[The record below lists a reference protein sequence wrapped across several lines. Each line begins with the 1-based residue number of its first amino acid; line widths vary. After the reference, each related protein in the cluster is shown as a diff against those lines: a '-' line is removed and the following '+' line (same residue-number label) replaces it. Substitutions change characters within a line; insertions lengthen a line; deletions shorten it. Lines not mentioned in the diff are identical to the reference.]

1 MRPIGIVGV
10 LLMLA
15 GLVVLVL
22 RGVSYTKD
30 KDEVK
35 VGPIEIEAEEKGF
48 ITPTAGMV
56 AIVVGAVL
64 VFAGRGSVKA

>member
-1 MRPIGIVGV
+1 MRPIGILGV

-30 KDEVK
+30 KEK
-35 VGPIEIEAEEKGF
+35 VELGPIKIEAEEKGF
-48 ITPTAGMV
+48 ITPTTGII
-56 AIVVGAVL
+56 AIAVGAVL
-64 VFAGRGSVKA
+64 VFAGRGRVRA